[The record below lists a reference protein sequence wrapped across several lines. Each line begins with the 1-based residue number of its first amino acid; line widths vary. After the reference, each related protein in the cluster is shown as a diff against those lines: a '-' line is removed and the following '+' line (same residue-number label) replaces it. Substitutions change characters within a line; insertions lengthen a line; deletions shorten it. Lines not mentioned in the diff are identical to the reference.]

1 MKITKYLSYFSF
13 GLNVILLFFLAF
25 EKQLLVPLWLN
36 PLGRLHPI
44 MLHLPIGALT
54 ILLFFFLFKKHF
66 DDKSFRIFFEIIL
79 TFLSFSSALSAFM
92 GIILAQENGYDPNAL
107 FWHKWTGFTFSAV
120 CYLALEFKN
129 KIQEFKSLQIITLS
143 LVSVA
148 MLWAGHLGGE
158 VTHGENF
165 VFSGLSTDKKID
177 LANKSAFA
185 EHIEPIL
192 DTKCRSCHNDKKTKG
207 ELNMTNIE
215 KMLKGG
221 KNGPLWLAFDTLK
234 SHILQRT
241 RLPLDEKK
249 HMPPKGKPQLTST
262 ELFLI
267 KTWIAEG
274 ADNKST
280 TNQLPAQ
287 SYFKKL
293 SIPKLAEAKEYK
305 FSNLSGS
312 TVEKLNSPYCSVI
325 PLAYESPALQASF
338 FVSSKFDLKALQN
351 LQDIKEQL
359 VRLNL
364 SKMPVN
370 DEIFKTIGNFE
381 NLEYLNLN
389 QTNIEGKG
397 IENLLKCKK
406 LEELAIS
413 NTKISIIEIEK
424 LIKHPNL
431 SKVFV
436 WSTAITKAQV
446 EKFQKTNPKIKFELG
461 FDATLV
467 EKLRLN
473 PPVTINEK
481 FVIETYEKV
490 AFKHTLKNVEIRYT
504 LDGTAPDSLKSNLY
518 KQPIALNSF
527 TNIKLLATK
536 EGWLSSKEVEYNFF
550 KSGIRA
556 QSAILNLKPDL
567 KYPGNGGNTLID
579 LKQGDMSNQKEPNWL
594 GFRENNFESTISFKP
609 NQVFKEL
616 TISYLQKENGYIM
629 PPEWIEIWI
638 SKDKKPF
645 KLHKIIKPSPLTKPE
660 KSTIKAINVALENQ
674 SFDTMKI
681 IAKPVAKL
689 PKWHRGKGEKGWF
702 FIDEVYFN

>member
-13 GLNVILLFFLAF
+13 GLNLILLFFLVF
-25 EKQLLVPLWLN
+25 EKQLIVPIWLN
-36 PLGRLHPI
+36 PIGRLHPI

-66 DDKSFRIFFEIIL
+66 EDKSFRTFFEIIL
-79 TFLSFSSALSAFM
+79 VFLSLTSALSAFV
-92 GIILAQENGYDPNAL
+92 GLLLAQENGYDPTAL
-107 FWHKWTGFTFSAV
+107 FWHKWTGFTFSALS
-120 CYLALEFKN
+120 YLALEFKN
-129 KIQEFKSLQIITLS
+129 KIQNIKTLQIITLS
-143 LVSVA
+143 FLSVF

-165 VFSGLSTDKKID
+165 VFSGMSNDKKLD
-177 LANKSAFA
+177 SERKTAFSQ
-185 EHIEPIL
+185 HIEPIL
-192 DTKCRSCHNDKKTKG
+192 DAKCRSCHNDKKTKG
-207 ELNMTNIE
+207 DLNMTSIE

-221 KNGPLWLAFDTLK
+221 KNGPLWFALDTLK
-234 SHILQRT
+234 SHILLRT
-241 RLPLDEKK
+241 KLPLEEKK

-262 ELFLI
+262 EIFLI

-274 ADNKST
+274 ADYKST

-293 SIPKLAEAKEYK
+293 SSPKLAEVKEYK
-305 FSNLSGS
+305 FSSPSESAL
-312 TVEKLNSPYCSVI
+312 EKLNSPYCSVI
-325 PLAYESPALQASF
+325 PLAYESPAMQASF
-338 FVSSKFDLKALQN
+338 YVSSKFDLKALQN

-413 NTKISIIEIEK
+413 NTKITDKEIEK
-424 LIKHPNL
+424 LIKHPSL
-431 SKVFV
+431 KKVFV
-436 WSTAITKAQV
+436 WSTAITNIQA
-446 EKFQKTNPKIKFELG
+446 EKYQKINPKLKFELG
-461 FDATLV
+461 FDATKV
-467 EKLRLN
+467 EKLKLN
-473 PPVTINEK
+473 PPVTTNEK
-481 FVIETYEKV
+481 FVIEANEKV

-504 LDGTAPDSLKSNLY
+504 LDGTPPDSLKSNLY
-518 KQPIALNSF
+518 TQPISLNTF

-556 QSAILNLKPDL
+556 QSAILNLKPDV
-567 KYPGNGGNTLID
+567 KYPGNGGNSLID

-609 NQVFKEL
+609 NQVFKEV
-616 TISYLQKENGYIM
+616 TISYLQKDNGYIM

-645 KLHKIIKPSPLTKPE
+645 KLLKKIKPSPLTKPE
-660 KSTIKAINVALENQ
+660 KSTIKAINVALVNQ
-674 SFDTMKI
+674 SFDSMKI

-689 PKWHRGKGEKGWF
+689 PNWHRGKGEKGWF